1 MLTNNWFSR
10 YTQNDYTSHDKGYY
24 HRILEYS
31 SRVQVSIIFVRI
43 NSQYN
48 KYSVKCNSL
57 FLSKPD

>member
-31 SRVQVSIIFVRI
+31 SRVQVSIIFVRTI
-43 NSQYN
+43 LNN

>member
-31 SRVQVSIIFVRI
+31 SRVQVSIIFVRTILNII
-43 NSQYN
+43 NIVI
-48 KYSVKCNSL
+48 SVPLKWDELNN
-57 FLSKPD
+57 

>member
-31 SRVQVSIIFVRI
+31 SRVQVSIIFVRTILNII
-43 NSQYN
+43 NI
-48 KYSVKCNSL
+48 V
-57 FLSKPD
+57 

>member
-31 SRVQVSIIFVRI
+31 SRVQAVS
-43 NSQYN
+43 YTHLTLPT
-48 KYSVKCNSL
+48 KA
-57 FLSKPD
+57 